1 MARVAPEVWPVSTGT
16 ITTVLTTAFVTPI
29 AINILNNS
37 FQPAPGTKAPDVGR
51 FGVKISAI
59 YIHVH
64 AIAAGATSLIIRVS
78 PDATADEILVPD
90 TTATISTGFTTAA
103 RGGVVF
109 KVDVDAYLETPT
121 IYVTVKTN
129 AGTANLK
136 YVNVILEK
144 A

>member
-1 MARVAPEVWPVSTGT
+1 MPVASPQVYPVSTGT
-16 ITTVLTTAFVTPI
+16 LTTALTTAFVTPI
-29 AINILNNS
+29 GINILNNS
-37 FQPAPGTKAPDVGR
+37 LQPASGVKAPTDAR
-51 FGVKISAI
+51 FGVRISAI
-59 YIHVH
+59 YVHVH
-64 AIAAGATSLIIRVS
+64 AIAAGCTALTIRVS

-90 TTATISTGFTTAA
+90 TQATLSTGFTNAA

-109 KVDVDAYLETPT
+109 KVDVDAYLETPSLF
-121 IYVTVKTN
+121 VTVKTN

>member
-1 MARVAPEVWPVSTGT
+1 MPVTSPQVWPVSTGT
-16 ITTVLTTAFVTPI
+16 ITTALSTAFVTPI
-29 AINILNNS
+29 GINILNNAA
-37 FQPAPGTKAPDVGR
+37 QPAPGVKAPTDAK

-59 YIHVH
+59 YVHVH
-64 AIAAGATSLIIRVS
+64 TIAAGATSLIIRVS

-103 RGGVVF
+103 RGGVVY
-109 KVDVDAYLETPT
+109 KVDVDAWLETPT
-121 IYVTVKTN
+121 IYVTVRTN